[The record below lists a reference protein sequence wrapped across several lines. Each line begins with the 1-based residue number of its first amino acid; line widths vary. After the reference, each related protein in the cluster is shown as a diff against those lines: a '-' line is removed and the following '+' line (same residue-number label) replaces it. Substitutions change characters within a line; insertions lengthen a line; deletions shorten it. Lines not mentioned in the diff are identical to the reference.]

1 MMKNKVK
8 AIEYTIILL
17 GEPSVGKT
25 TFFNKFIFDKKKFN
39 YISTISVDFETKT
52 IEYNNKKY
60 LITLYDTAGQ
70 ERFKS
75 ITQAYYHL
83 ADGFFIMFDLTNEH
97 SLNAIKNWIET
108 VLFDNKNN
116 IFLILGNKDDLN
128 NKISDDDINEV
139 LGNYKHLFIKTS
151 AIHNINID
159 EAFAKLIDMIEDE
172 NNLANL
178 EEKKS
183 IKSNSFHLKRKK
195 NKENNQSNED
205 NDKCC

>member
-1 MMKNKVK
+1 MTKNNVK

-139 LGNYKHLFIKTS
+139 LGNYKHLFIKGK
-151 AIHNINID
+151 NI
-159 EAFAKLIDMIEDE
+159 
-172 NNLANL
+172 
-178 EEKKS
+178 
-183 IKSNSFHLKRKK
+183 SNT
-195 NKENNQSNED
+195 
-205 NDKCC
+205 

>member
-1 MMKNKVK
+1 MTKNKVK

-83 ADGFFIMFDLTNEH
+83 ADGFFIMFDLTSEH

>member
-1 MMKNKVK
+1 MTKNKDK
-8 AIEYTIILL
+8 AIEYSIILI
-17 GEPSVGKT
+17 GESTVGKT
-25 TFFNKFIFDKKKFN
+25 TFFNKFIFDKKKYN
-39 YISTISVDFETKT
+39 YISTISVDFETKA

-75 ITQAYYHL
+75 ITQAYFHM

-97 SLNAIKNWIET
+97 SLNAVKNWIET
-108 VLFDNKNN
+108 VQFDNKNN
-116 IFLILGNKDDLN
+116 IFLILGNKDDLD
-128 NKISDDDINEV
+128 NKISDDDINEA
-139 LGNYKHLFIKTS
+139 LGNYKNLLLKTS
-151 AIHNINID
+151 AIQNINIH

-172 NNLANL
+172 GNPANL

-183 IKSNSFHLKRKK
+183 IKSNSFHLKQKK
-195 NKENNQSNED
+195 NKENNQSKED